1 MLIKSNAKI
10 ILAST
15 SQIRKQILQSH
26 GISFEAQKPIFDE
39 DSQKHNYHHL
49 QPQNLALELAIQKA
63 LSLSVNFGDA
73 YVIGADQ
80 VCEFNGQEIS
90 KSQNRQQAIT
100 QLSKFSGNIHYQN
113 NAVVVA
119 KGAKIIFT
127 NFSKVKLKMRN
138 LTLQQISDYVDWDQS
153 WGCAGSYKYEALG
166 KHLFDEVDGN
176 YFAVLGLN
184 IQPLISFLHQQNI
197 INI

>member
-39 DSQKHNYHHL
+39 DSQKHNYYHL
-49 QPQNLALELAIQKA
+49 QPQDLAIELAIQKA
-63 LSLSVNFGDA
+63 LSLSVNLVDN
-73 YVIGADQ
+73 YVIGSDQ
-80 VCEFNGQEIS
+80 ACEFNGQEIS
-90 KSQNRQQAIT
+90 KSQNRQQAIE
-100 QLSKFSGNIHYQN
+100 QLLKFSNNIHYQN

-119 KGAKIIFT
+119 KNSKIIFK
-127 NFSKVKLKMRN
+127 NFTKVKLKMRN
-138 LTLQQISDYVDWDQS
+138 LTSKQIENYVDFDQS
-153 WGCAGSYKYEALG
+153 WGCAGSYKYESLG
-166 KHLFDEVDGN
+166 KHLFDEVDGD

>member
-1 MLIKSNAKI
+1 MLIKANAKI

-39 DSQKHNYHHL
+39 DAQKHNYQHL
-49 QPQNLALELAIQKA
+49 QPQDLAVELAIQKA
-63 LSLSVNFGDA
+63 LSLSVNLVDN
-73 YVIGADQ
+73 YVIGSDQ
-80 VCEFNGQEIS
+80 ACEFNGQEIS
-90 KSQNRQQAIT
+90 KSQNRQQAIE
-100 QLSKFSGNIHYQN
+100 QLLKFSNNIHYQN

-119 KGAKIIFT
+119 KNSKIIFK
-127 NFSKVKLKMRN
+127 NFTKVKLKMRN
-138 LTLQQISDYVDWDQS
+138 LTLKQIENYVDFDQS
-153 WGCAGSYKYEALG
+153 WGCAGSYKYELLG
-166 KHLFDEVDGN
+166 KHLFDEVDGD